1 MNRLRELL
9 RLHWHG
15 DERVSDSWL
24 KAQDRTTD
32 RVEYHGVS
40 IQWPIRKQQN
50 ESPLWNARKMKRR
63 A

>member
-1 MNRLRELL
+1 MNQLRELL
-9 RLHWHG
+9 RLNWHG

-24 KAQDRTTD
+24 KAQDRTAD

-40 IQWPIRKQQN
+40 IQWPIKKAIN
-50 ESPLWNARKMKRR
+50 ESAKWNAKRLRNR